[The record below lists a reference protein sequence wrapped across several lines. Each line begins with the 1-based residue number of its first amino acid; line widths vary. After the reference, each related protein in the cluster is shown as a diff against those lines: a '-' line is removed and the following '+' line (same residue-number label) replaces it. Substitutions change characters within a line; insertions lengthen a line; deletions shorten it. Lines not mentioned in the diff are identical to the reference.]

1 MIMKNTMISAIVAA
15 TVWFAM
21 IGQASAAPAPHVAKH
36 HVTHTK
42 QHKAPQKVMVK
53 KVANK
58 KVAHKRVMAQHHK
71 PAPKVVYVQNRR

>member
-1 MIMKNTMISAIVAA
+1 MKNTMISAIVAA

-21 IGQASAAPAPHVAKH
+21 IGQASAAPATHVAKH

-58 KVAHKRVMAQHHK
+58 KVAYKRIVAQHHK